1 MTDRLRIVFLVTAIF
16 LLGGIVLTRA
26 VFSPPPS
33 APPLVYGIVPAFSL
47 TDQQGRALTSADLHG
62 RVWIADFIFTSCAGQ
77 CLLMSDQMTG
87 LQRTFHN
94 ENGIRFVSFSVDP
107 EHDTPEILS
116 AYAQRH
122 GADARWH
129 LVTGDRAAMT
139 ALCRDGFRLA
149 LGEGVSPR
157 EPIAHSVRLVLVDR
171 ADRIRGYYD
180 AAEASA
186 MAHLREDARRL
197 LATDQ

>member
-1 MTDRLRIVFLVTAIF
+1 MTDRLRIVSLVTGIF
-16 LLGGIVLTRA
+16 LLAGIVLTR
-26 VFSPPPS
+26 VVLSPPPS
-33 APPLVYGIVPAFSL
+33 GPPPIHGIVPAFAL
-47 TDQQGRALTSADLHG
+47 TDQQGQAFTREELAG

-87 LQRTFHN
+87 LQRAFHN
-94 ENGIRFVSFSVDP
+94 ESGIRFVSFSVDP
-107 EHDTPEILS
+107 ERDTPETLL

-129 LVTGDRAAMT
+129 LLTGARAAMT

-149 LGEGVSPR
+149 LGAGASPR
-157 EPIAHSVRLVLVDR
+157 EPIAHSVRLILVDR
-171 ADRIRGYYD
+171 LGRIRGYYD

-197 LATDQ
+197 LATDR